1 MADFDIGVTMTGL
14 DSVMAKLQAVKY
26 DVAKKGG
33 RFALR
38 KAAQV
43 MVKAAQQNAQRLD
56 DPETAADIAKN
67 IVERWNGRL
76 NKATGDLGF
85 RVGVQG
91 GAGGNKKASAL
102 DSLPGHDTRH
112 WRYVEFGTEKTA
124 AQSFFVPAFK
134 ANLQAATTEFIVQYG
149 AALDRAIRK
158 AGKSS

>member
-1 MADFDIGVTMTGL
+1 MADFDVDVTMTGL
-14 DSVMAKLQAVKY
+14 DDVLAKIAAVKY

-43 MVKAAQQNAQRLD
+43 MVKAAQQNARRID
-56 DPETAADIAKN
+56 DPETAADIARN
-67 IVERWNGRL
+67 IVERWNGKL

-91 GAGGNKKASAL
+91 GAGGNKTAAAL
-102 DSLPGHDTRH
+102 ASLPGHDTRH

-124 AQSFFVPAFK
+124 AQPFFVPAFK
-134 ANLQAATTEFIVQYG
+134 ANLQNATNTFIVQYS

-158 AGKSS
+158 AAKAS

>member
-1 MADFDIGVTMTGL
+1 MADFDVDVTMNGL
-14 DSVMAKLQAVKY
+14 DDVLAKIAAVKY

-43 MVKAAQQNAQRLD
+43 MVKAAKDNAQRID
-56 DPETAADIAKN
+56 DPETAANISKN

-91 GAGGNKKASAL
+91 GAGGNKKASDLA
-102 DSLPGHDTRH
+102 SLPGHDTRH

-124 AQSFFVPAFK
+124 AEPFLVPAFK
-134 ANLQAATTEFIVQYG
+134 ANLQNATNTFIVQYS
-149 AALDRAIRK
+149 AALERAIRK
-158 AGKSS
+158 AAKAS